1 MDTRDDL
8 VSAALRQFADR
19 GFYGASIAGI
29 ADELG
34 VTKQALLHHF
44 GTKERLYGEVLQ
56 RIADHLAATLRDAM
70 ARGGEPAQQ
79 LEALLLALL
88 ADTGGDAGRLIMRE
102 LLDNRRRAERA
113 DRWYLKPFLEALTA
127 ALREV
132 PGWRGVSDGEAFAA
146 LYQLLGAVSYYA
158 VSGPTLAR
166 ILGKRGFAE
175 VRAAFPA
182 RLAALVRLTLENPPP
197 C

>member
-1 MDTRDDL
+1 MDTRDEL
-8 VSAALRQFADR
+8 VSAALRHFAER

-29 ADELG
+29 AEDLG

-56 RIADHLAATLRDAM
+56 RIAAGLDATRSLAM
-70 ARGGEPAQQ
+70 AGGGSPARK

-88 ADTGGDAGRLIMRE
+88 ADTGGDEGRLLMRE
-102 LLDNRRRAERA
+102 LLDNRQRAERA
-113 DRWYLKPFLEALTA
+113 DRWYLRAFLEALTA

-132 PGWRGVSDGEAFAA
+132 PGWQGATDGEAFAA
-146 LYQLLGAVSYYA
+146 LYQLLGAVTYYA

-182 RLAALVRLTLENPPP
+182 RLSALVRLTLQSPPR
-197 C
+197 